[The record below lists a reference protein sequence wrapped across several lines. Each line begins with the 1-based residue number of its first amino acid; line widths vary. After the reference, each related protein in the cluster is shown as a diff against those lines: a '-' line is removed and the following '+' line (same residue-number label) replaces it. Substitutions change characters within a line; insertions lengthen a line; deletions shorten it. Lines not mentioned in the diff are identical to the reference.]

1 MTMIE
6 FARLAAKTNVF
17 TVWVTLKALANSSP
31 GFALKPWETQ
41 SLKGLR
47 TSQSQPLSGLRRVF
61 VDYDDPG
68 LLGATLGWNSRT
80 LSALGIDQ
88 SERREIQW
96 QEFRKLYGSDRTAR

>member
-17 TVWVTLKALANSSP
+17 TARVTLKALANSSP

-47 TSQSQPLSGLRRVF
+47 TSQSQPFQSCEEF
-61 VDYDDPG
+61 
-68 LLGATLGWNSRT
+68 LLTTMTQGCEAQPW
-80 LSALGIDQ
+80 AGIR
-88 SERREIQW
+88 ERFQR
-96 QEFRKLYGSDRTAR
+96 